1 MQRPVLSNR
10 YRIVCGACSQRN
22 HFRNEWG
29 PNPEAVDLAYPV
41 TTRFQLP
48 AYLQPMKPADK
59 EILSD
64 LRRIIRSVN
73 LEAKRV
79 EREFGV
85 SIPQYLCLQH
95 LNEQPEFTASMKEIK
110 DVLQLNAS
118 TATGIVQ
125 RLERGGYVAKL
136 PKRDDKR
143 KSLIVLTERGAE
155 VVKRN
160 PQILHERLLERL
172 QELGPEEYSSLRSAF
187 RVIIEFLEIERIDAA
202 PIVTSEPM
210 FPTEPGQ

>member
-1 MQRPVLSNR
+1 
-10 YRIVCGACSQRN
+10 
-22 HFRNEWG
+22 
-29 PNPEAVDLAYPV
+29 
-41 TTRFQLP
+41 
-48 AYLQPMKPADK
+48 MKPADK

-95 LNEQPEFTASMKEIK
+95 LNEQPEFSASMKEIK

-160 PQILHERLLERL
+160 PEILHERLLQRL
-172 QELGPEEYSSLRSAF
+172 QELAPEEYRSLRSAF
-187 RVIIEFLEIERIDAA
+187 RTIIEFLEIERIDAA

-210 FPTEPGQ
+210 LPTDASQKV

>member
-1 MQRPVLSNR
+1 
-10 YRIVCGACSQRN
+10 
-22 HFRNEWG
+22 
-29 PNPEAVDLAYPV
+29 
-41 TTRFQLP
+41 
-48 AYLQPMKPADK
+48 MKPADK

-95 LNEQPEFTASMKEIK
+95 LNEQPEFSASMKEIK

-160 PQILHERLLERL
+160 PEILHERLLQRL
-172 QELGPEEYSSLRSAF
+172 QELDPEEYRSLRSAF
-187 RVIIEFLEIERIDAA
+187 RTIIEFLEIERIDAA

-210 FPTEPGQ
+210 LPTDASQKV